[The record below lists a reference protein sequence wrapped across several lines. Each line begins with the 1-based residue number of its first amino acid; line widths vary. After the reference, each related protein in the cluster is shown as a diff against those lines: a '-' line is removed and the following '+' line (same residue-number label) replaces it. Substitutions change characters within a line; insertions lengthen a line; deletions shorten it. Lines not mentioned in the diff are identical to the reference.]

1 MKSQAIYLA
10 SRPEGEP
17 TQENFRLDSYELPE
31 LLRGQVLV
39 ENQCFTVD
47 PYMRGRMNEGE
58 SYVPPFEVGKP
69 LDGGTVGRV
78 MKSESEDFE
87 EGDLVVSDSGGWRT
101 HAVLE
106 GAQLRAADTDVF
118 EPSDYLGAAG
128 MPGLTAYSGLFA
140 LGAPKAGDTVMV
152 SAASGAVGSLVCQFA
167 KLNGCHV
174 YGSAG
179 SDEKVAYLT
188 DELKIDGAFNY
199 KSDKPIAKQFQELC
213 PDGLDIYWDNVGDEF
228 LEAAIESMK
237 EHGRI
242 VSCGMIA
249 IYNAETPPPGPRNL
263 FRIIQ
268 KRLQIKGQLV
278 RDHSSMMPEYLDRLA
293 EWKKNGEVTWETTR
307 FQGIEKAVDAFLGL
321 FSGENKGKM
330 IVDLI

>member
-1 MKSQAIYLA
+1 MKSKAIYLA

-17 TQENFRLDSYELPE
+17 TQDNFRIDSYELPE
-31 LLRGQVLV
+31 LLRGQVLL
-39 ENQCFTVD
+39 ENECFTVD
-47 PYMRGRMNEGE
+47 PYMRGRMNDSE

-69 LDGGTVGRV
+69 LDGGVVGRV
-78 MKSESEDFE
+78 LKSESEKFK

-106 GAQLRAADTDVF
+106 SSQLRAADTTVF

-167 KLNGCHV
+167 KLNGCKV

-188 DELKIDGAFNY
+188 DTLKIDGAFNY
-199 KSDKPIAKQFQELC
+199 KSDKSVVEQFKELA
-213 PDGLDIYWDNVGDEF
+213 PQGLDIYWDNVGDEF
-228 LEAAIESMK
+228 LEAALESMK

-263 FRIIQ
+263 ARIIQ
-268 KRLQIKGQLV
+268 KRIQIKGLLV
-278 RDHSSMMPEYLDRLA
+278 RDHSSMMPEYLTRLA
-293 EWKKNGEVTWETTR
+293 AWKKSGQVSWETTR
-307 FQGIEKAVDAFLGL
+307 FKGLEKGVDAFLGL

-330 IVDLI
+330 IVDLK